1 VAWARPILIGTPFL
15 GKSISIL
22 KDTCQRA
29 DSHSVHWTLS
39 QLSPYASSL
48 SFWRKLSVFN
58 SLIRISIALQ
68 CGIRIAPSGLRKEN
82 LLEGN
87 HMRRLLPCLSTIILV
102 VLPLI
107 TDVASASDQTKDD
120 DRLRNCGT
128 VLKEILDV
136 PDNIPQDLLDKAD
149 CVVVFPSVLKAAFIV
164 GGSYG
169 RGAMSCRRGED
180 FRGPWGAPTM
190 MALEGGSF
198 GFQIGGQATD
208 FVLLVMNESG
218 ARGIL
223 ASKVKLGGDASV
235 AAGPVGRDASAD
247 TDATLRSEILSYSRA
262 RGLFAGVSLEGS
274 TIRPDNGDNRRVY
287 GRKIP
292 AREIVLS
299 GTVAVPP
306 AAEQMTSTL
315 DARTPKHR
323 P

>member
-1 VAWARPILIGTPFL
+1 M
-15 GKSISIL
+15 
-22 KDTCQRA
+22 
-29 DSHSVHWTLS
+29 
-39 QLSPYASSL
+39 
-48 SFWRKLSVFN
+48 RK
-58 SLIRISIALQ
+58 
-68 CGIRIAPSGLRKEN
+68 
-82 LLEGN
+82 
-87 HMRRLLPCLSTIILV
+87 LLPCLSTIILA

-107 TDVASASDQTKDD
+107 TDVASASDQAKDD

-223 ASKVKLGGDASV
+223 TSKFKLGGDASV

-274 TIRPDNGDNRRVY
+274 TIRPDNGDNRRIY
-287 GRKIP
+287 GRKIS
-292 AREIVLS
+292 AKEIVLS

>member
-1 VAWARPILIGTPFL
+1 MLTSIQFL
-15 GKSISIL
+15 GPFAGHLQHNIFPIPAQTPLFEPFAETPAYAPLWHPGCIIWS
-22 KDTCQRA
+22 
-29 DSHSVHWTLS
+29 LS
-39 QLSPYASSL
+39 Q
-48 SFWRKLSVFN
+48 
-58 SLIRISIALQ
+58 
-68 CGIRIAPSGLRKEN
+68 EN
-82 LLEGN
+82 RLEGN
-87 HMRRLLPCLSTIILV
+87 HMRKFLTCLSSILLA
-102 VLPLI
+102 VLPLLAE
-107 TDVASASDQTKDD
+107 VANASDQTKDD

-136 PDNIPQDLLDKAD
+136 ADDIPQDLLDKAD

-169 RGAMSCRRGED
+169 RGAMLCRRGED
-180 FRGPWGAPTM
+180 FKGPWGAPTM

-198 GFQIGGQATD
+198 GLQIGGEATD
-208 FVLLVMNESG
+208 FVLLVMNDRG

-247 TDATLRSEILSYSRA
+247 TDATLRAEILSYSRA

-292 AREIVLS
+292 ARDIVLS
-299 GTVAVPP
+299 GRVAVPP
-306 AAEQMTSTL
+306 AAEQLIATL
-315 DARTPKHR
+315 DAKTPKHR

>member
-1 VAWARPILIGTPFL
+1 M
-15 GKSISIL
+15 
-22 KDTCQRA
+22 
-29 DSHSVHWTLS
+29 
-39 QLSPYASSL
+39 
-48 SFWRKLSVFN
+48 RKLWSC
-58 SLIRISIALQ
+58 LG
-68 CGIRIAPSGLRKEN
+68 GI
-82 LLEGN
+82 LLG
-87 HMRRLLPCLSTIILV
+87 
-102 VLPLI
+102 VLPLLAE
-107 TDVASASDQTKDD
+107 VASASDQSKDD

-128 VLKEILDV
+128 VLNEILSV

-169 RGAMSCRRGED
+169 RGAMSCRKGED

-208 FVLLVMNESG
+208 FVLLVMNERG

-287 GRKIP
+287 GKKIP
-292 AREIVLS
+292 ARDIVLS

-306 AAEQMTSTL
+306 AAQQLVSTL
-315 DARTPKHR
+315 DNRTPKHR
-323 P
+323 T